1 MFESEEFPGN
11 FETDVC
17 AFVDPRTSS
26 NGVRILCAQESFQ
39 PEEGVEILTDLKQY
53 NVSRLINGLCEGS
66 SEIGNQFPL
75 NMHLDALKGVS
86 FSKGCYL
93 GQELTQRTHFTGVI
107 RKVALPFMLLSD
119 QTQLQI
125 DVETFN
131 PTTNVDFGFDIDLK
145 GQEIFD
151 SKGKKLGKVIAC
163 QNNVGVALIDL

>member
-39 PEEGVEILTDLKQY
+39 PEEGVQILTDLKQY

-86 FSKGCYL
+86 FSKGCYI

-119 QTQLQI
+119 QTQL
-125 DVETFN
+125 
-131 PTTNVDFGFDIDLK
+131 
-145 GQEIFD
+145 
-151 SKGKKLGKVIAC
+151 
-163 QNNVGVALIDL
+163 